1 MAIQKCLKLLH
12 NDLSPTPKIV
22 ANQIIYQKIK
32 TTSIKFNITAVKQ
45 TKYLTP
51 VPGTPLKAA
60 DEVGGAGGPSA
71 SGSNISAD
79 NKGRPS
85 EKKSKYI

>member
-1 MAIQKCLKLLH
+1 M
-12 NDLSPTPKIV
+12 

-45 TKYLTP
+45 SKYLTP

-85 EKKSKYI
+85 EKKFKIYLGAFKKEYLNDFYN